1 MPGSWNIDIE
11 GSRYIPY
18 FFVFE
23 LYGPQYHT
31 IIKLTALSLPMI
43 RFSNEREPEVSILSH
58 FVEQTKNYKTKFT
71 DEQFERNL
79 FILLSTF
86 QITEVKTCNE

>member
-1 MPGSWNIDIE
+1 
-11 GSRYIPY
+11 
-18 FFVFE
+18 
-23 LYGPQYHT
+23 
-31 IIKLTALSLPMI
+31 MI
-43 RFSNEREPEVSILSH
+43 RFSNEKQHEVSIMSH